1 MLEGLA
7 VREKEVFLG
16 RREQLRVCGRRR
28 ELAAAGG
35 GGWLMWRPIYGEMK
49 GKFS

>member
-7 VREKEVFLG
+7 VGEKEVFPERG
-16 RREQLRVCGRRR
+16 EQLWVCGCRHV
-28 ELAAAGG
+28 LAAAGG
-35 GGWLMWRPIYGEMK
+35 GGWLLWRPIYGEMK